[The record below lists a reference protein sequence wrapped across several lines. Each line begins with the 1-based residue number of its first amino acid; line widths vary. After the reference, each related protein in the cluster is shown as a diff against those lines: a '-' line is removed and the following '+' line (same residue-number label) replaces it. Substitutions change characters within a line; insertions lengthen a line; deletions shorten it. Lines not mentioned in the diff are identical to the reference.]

1 MAINLLNNSEVA
13 GTLTIRADGTSSP
26 SDSNKLIFKGIGNLG
41 TEITRG
47 EIHVVDDDVDP
58 QGSNML
64 FKVSTDESGVANL
77 YDYRCLRSSRYRNNN
92 TRTNS

>member
-26 SDSNKLIFKGIGNLG
+26 ADSNKLIYKGIGNLG

-47 EIHVVDDDVDP
+47 ELQFIDDDVDP
-58 QGSNML
+58 NGSNFL
-64 FKVSTDESGVANL
+64 VKVQMIMEIYKL
-77 YDYRCLRSSRYRNNN
+77 I
-92 TRTNS
+92 